1 MGSKFSIEEIE
12 NVLNLQYDYIRKEN
26 GIKKERQEAYYDGI
40 LTAVQMIYDVRRDA
54 WGNHHIKEYE
64 DDNT

>member
-1 MGSKFSIEEIE
+1 MGSKFSIGEIE
-12 NVLNLQYDYIRKEN
+12 NVLNLQYDYIRKKN
-26 GIKKERQEAYYDGI
+26 GIKKERQQAYYEGI
-40 LTAVQMIYDVRRDA
+40 LTAVQMIYDVRRDG